1 MRFNLDNLVT
11 EYEELEKKLS
21 DPDIFKDQ
29 KKVREVATRKKSI
42 ESAVNLYKEYKKAN
56 DALVENKVMLDAEKD
71 EEMRD
76 LLKEEI
82 KELEESIPDME
93 ENLKVSLLPT
103 DPNDERNIIV
113 EVRAGTGWDEAALF
127 AWELSKWYIMFA
139 EAEWFTVEITEQSLS
154 EWWWVK
160 EIIFE
165 VKWAGAYSRFK
176 YESWVHRVQRIPETE
191 SKWRV
196 HTSAITVAIMPE
208 VDEIDIEIKEE
219 DVDMSF
225 CRASWAGWQHVN
237 KTDSAVN
244 LKHRPTW
251 ITVFCQ
257 DGRSQHKN
265 REKARNILRAKIYA
279 FEEEKRNKE
288 LWEARLAQVGSW
300 DRSEKIRT
308 YNFPQ
313 DRVTDHRIGQN
324 FSWIPYIMMWKLW
337 PIIDAL
343 AVADQQAKLEAAWR
357 GNI

>member
-21 DPDIFKDQ
+21 DPEIFKDQ

-42 ESAVNLYKEYKKAN
+42 ESAVNLYKKYKSAN
-56 DALVENKVMLDAEKD
+56 DALVENKQMLDAETD

-82 KELEESIPDME
+82 KVLEETIPNME

-127 AWELSKWYIMFA
+127 ASELSKAYIMFA
-139 EAEWFTVEITEQSLS
+139 EAEWFIVEITEQSLT
-154 EWWWVK
+154 EWGWVK
-160 EIIFE
+160 EVIFE
-165 VKWAGAYSRFK
+165 VKWAWAYSRFK
-176 YESWVHRVQRIPETE
+176 YESGVHRVQRIPETE

-208 VDEIDIEIKEE
+208 VDEIDIEVKDE
-219 DVDMSF
+219 DVEMSF

-244 LKHRPTW
+244 LRHKPTG

-265 REKARNILRAKIYA
+265 REKARNILRSRIYA
-279 FEEEKRNKE
+279 HEEEKRNKE

-343 AVADQQAKLEAAWR
+343 AVADQQAKLEAAGRWQ
-357 GNI
+357 I

>member
-11 EYEELEKKLS
+11 EYEELQKKLS
-21 DPDIFKDQ
+21 DSDIFKDQ

-42 ESAVNLYKEYKKAN
+42 EEAVNLYKDYKKSN
-56 DALVENKVMLDAEKD
+56 EIMIENKEMLDIEKD
-71 EEMRD
+71 EEMRE

-82 KELEESIPDME
+82 RWLELIIPEME
-93 ENLKVSLLPT
+93 EKLKISLLPK
-103 DPNDERNIIV
+103 DPNDEKSIIV

-127 AWELSKWYIMFA
+127 VWELSKSYIMFA
-139 EAEWFTVEITEQSLS
+139 ESEWFIVEITEQALS

-165 VKWAGAYSRFK
+165 IKWEWAYSRFK
-176 YESWVHRVQRIPETE
+176 YESGVHRVQRIPETE

-208 VDEIDIEIKEE
+208 VDEIDIDLKEE
-219 DVDMSF
+219 DVEMSF
-225 CRASWAGWQHVN
+225 CRASWAWGQHVN

-244 LKHRPTW
+244 LRHKPTW

-265 REKARNILRAKIYA
+265 REKARNILRSRIYS
-279 FEEEKRNKE
+279 FEEEKRMKE
-288 LWEARLAQVGSW
+288 LWEVRLAQVGSW

-324 FSWIPYIMMWKLW
+324 FSGIPYIMMGRLA

-343 AVADQQAKLEAAWR
+343 AVADQQARLEAAWKWQ
-357 GNI
+357 I